1 MVKHLAI
8 IMDGN
13 GRWAQQRGLER
24 TAGHR
29 AGAKQISKV
38 VDAARKFGIETLT
51 VYAFSTENWK
61 RPAGEVAAL
70 MALIAEFTASELP
83 AMMKNNVRLRTIGR
97 TDDLPFAARKALL
110 YAIERTGKNTGF
122 TLNIAL
128 SYGGRAELVDG
139 INRLLFDPNR
149 PEKITEE
156 NFRSYLYA
164 PDLPDPDL
172 LIRTGGEK
180 RVSNFLLWEI
190 AYTELYVT
198 ETWWPDFDEAALARA
213 LEDFAGRDRRFGGI
227 KTDAKK

>member
-38 VDAARKFGIETLT
+38 VAAARKFGIETLT

-61 RPAGEVAAL
+61 RPAAEVAAL
-70 MALIAEFTASELP
+70 MALIGEFTVTELP
-83 AMMKNNVRLRTIGR
+83 AMMRDNVRLRTIGR

-139 INRLLFDPNR
+139 INRLLADPKR

-156 NFRSYLYA
+156 NFRNYLYA

-180 RVSNFLLWEI
+180 RISNFLLWEI

-198 ETWWPDFDEAALARA
+198 ETWWPDFDEAALALA
-213 LEDFAGRDRRFGGI
+213 LDDFAGRDRRFGGI

>member
-61 RPAGEVAAL
+61 RPAGEVGAL
-70 MALIAEFTASELP
+70 MALIAEFTATELP
-83 AMMKNNVRLRTIGR
+83 AMMRNNVRLRTIGR
-97 TDDLPFAARKALL
+97 TGDLPFAARKALL
-110 YAIERTGKNTGF
+110 YAIDRTRENTGF

-139 INRLLFDPNR
+139 INRLLADPER

-156 NFRSYLYA
+156 NFRDYLYA

-198 ETWWPDFDEAALARA
+198 ETWWPDFDEAALSRA

-227 KTDAKK
+227 KTEAKK

>member
-61 RPAGEVAAL
+61 RPAAEVAAL
-70 MALIAEFTASELP
+70 MALIGEFTVSELP
-83 AMMKNNVRLRTIGR
+83 AMMKNNVRLRTVGR

-110 YAIERTGKNTGF
+110 FAIERTAKNTGF

-139 INRLLFDPNR
+139 INRLLADPAR

-156 NFRSYLYA
+156 NFRNYLYA

-180 RVSNFLLWEI
+180 RISNFLLWEI

>member
-24 TAGHR
+24 TEGHR
-29 AGAKQISKV
+29 AGARQIANV
-38 VDAARKFGIETLT
+38 VEAARKFGIETLT

-61 RPAGEVAAL
+61 RPAGEVTAL
-70 MALIAEFTASELP
+70 MGLIAEFTVSELP

-97 TDDLPFAARKALL
+97 TDDLPLAARKALL
-110 YAIERTGKNTGF
+110 HAIDRTRENTGF

-139 INRLLFDPNR
+139 INRMLADPER

-156 NFRSYLYA
+156 NFRRYLYA
-164 PDLPDPDL
+164 PDLADPDL

-198 ETWWPDFDEAALARA
+198 ETWWPDFDEAALSRA
-213 LEDFAGRDRRFGGI
+213 LEDFNRRDRRFGGI
-227 KTDAKK
+227 KNAK